1 MATRLS
7 TRDTA
12 AEAKM
17 SKTEWT
23 YAAKRTLTEFSRAGG
38 TDLAAQLTYFIVLAI
53 APSLLALFSLA
64 ALVLSGFQDEI
75 VGLITDAVAKSNIA
89 KGSGDLSGPIESTLK
104 SLLGSTSSG
113 TIALIIGIVTAL
125 WSASAFVKAFSRASN
140 KIYRVEETRGPV
152 KFNLSML
159 AVTAALI
166 VGILLLFIS
175 MLLNQS
181 MVDSLFGPIFSAI
194 QMPDLLSFLTDT
206 FIPIW
211 AWVKW
216 PFMLALLFAVV
227 SLLYWATPNL
237 EHKYRFISP
246 GGIFAIVGIAL
257 ALVALSIYMSTAASY
272 SSYGAIGGVMAVLFV
287 LWVVSIVLILGAA
300 LTPRFCAAASS
311 PLVCP
316 PRTVSNFQVEAPNRP
331 PKPTSNT
338 PRSLRK
344 VAKSASA
351 TSTKTKATTR
361 RHSRVRTR
369 FARATRMSSPFPK
382 ATSHRVRSPRLQPP
396 RTARATRRIRLRRRH
411 VRAFRVFPGD
421 RAASR

>member
-257 ALVALSIYMSTAASY
+257 ALVALSLYMSTAASY

-300 LTPRFCAAASS
+300 FDAEVLRGRQLAAGMPAEDGFELPSRGAE
-311 PLVCP
+311 P
-316 PRTVSNFQVEAPNRP
+316 PTKADLKYAKIVEEGREIRVGNLYKNQGNYTA
-331 PKPTSNT
+331 TFAGEDA
-338 PRSLRK
+338 LRK
-344 VAKSASA
+344 GDEGVFSVSESDESSGEEPAASA
-351 TSTKTKATTR
+351 TENS
-361 RHSRVRTR
+361 
-369 FARATRMSSPFPK
+369 ARDA
-382 ATSHRVRSPRLQPP
+382 Q
-396 RTARATRRIRLRRRH
+396 
-411 VRAFRVFPGD
+411 D
-421 RAASR
+421 

>member
-7 TRDTA
+7 TSDTA

-23 YAAKRTLTEFSRAGG
+23 YAARRTLTEFSRAGG

-257 ALVALSIYMSTAASY
+257 ALVALSIYMSPAASY
-272 SSYGAIGGVMAVLFV
+272 SSYGAIGGVMAILFV
-287 LWVVSIVLILGAA
+287 LWVVRIVLILGDGFELPSRGAE
-300 LTPRFCAAASS
+300 
-311 PLVCP
+311 P
-316 PRTVSNFQVEAPNRP
+316 PTKADLKYAKIVEEGREIRVGNLYKNQGNYTA
-331 PKPTSNT
+331 TFAGEDA
-338 PRSLRK
+338 LRK
-344 VAKSASA
+344 GDEGVFSVSESDESSGEEPAASA
-351 TSTKTKATTR
+351 TEDS
-361 RHSRVRTR
+361 
-369 FARATRMSSPFPK
+369 ARDA
-382 ATSHRVRSPRLQPP
+382 Q
-396 RTARATRRIRLRRRH
+396 
-411 VRAFRVFPGD
+411 D
-421 RAASR
+421 